1 MNMGKYTRLFS
12 LPARHR
18 GGSFGPSSY
27 RRAPA
32 AAIVRGTLYAARQSQ
47 PTNPGREVAPPM
59 RQLIP
64 RCVYKIVVVTAH
76 KNLLAVT
83 RNPGS
88 VYERT
93 GTEPGDAEV

>member
-1 MNMGKYTRLFS
+1 
-12 LPARHR
+12 
-18 GGSFGPSSY
+18 
-27 RRAPA
+27 
-32 AAIVRGTLYAARQSQ
+32 
-47 PTNPGREVAPPM
+47 M

-93 GTEPGDAEV
+93 GTEPEDAEV